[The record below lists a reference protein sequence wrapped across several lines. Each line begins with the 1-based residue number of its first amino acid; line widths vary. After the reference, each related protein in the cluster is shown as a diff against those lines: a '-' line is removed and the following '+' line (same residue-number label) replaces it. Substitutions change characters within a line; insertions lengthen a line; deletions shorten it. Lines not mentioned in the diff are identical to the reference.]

1 MYFLTIAAHSQKVYT
16 IYQIPIKHKSKD
28 GESKR
33 QAKATAN
40 RGQCKPGA
48 SSAPLKITPELH
60 AESLPVG
67 SAGLPPLYGERM
79 MVR

>member
-1 MYFLTIAAHSQKVYT
+1 MYFLTIAAHSQMVYT
-16 IYQIPIKHKSKD
+16 IYQIKHKSKD

-33 QAKATAN
+33 EAKATAN
-40 RGQCKPGA
+40 RGQCKPGV

-67 SAGLPPLYGERM
+67 SAGPPPLYGERM